1 MTAAPAT
8 RPSNWQ
14 KANGVDLISY
24 DDDSVWS
31 LDVRLESGERIGVEL
46 SKLSVLA
53 LAAALADWKEW
64 VKTSP
69 TGRRSFSKRGAK

>member
-1 MTAAPAT
+1 MTVVPAT
-8 RPSNWQ
+8 KPANWQ

-53 LAAALADWKEW
+53 LASSLADWKEW
-64 VKTSP
+64 VKMSP
-69 TGRRSFSKRGAK
+69 TGRRSFSKRSAK

>member
-1 MTAAPAT
+1 MTAAQNA

-24 DDDSVWS
+24 DDDTVWS
-31 LDVRLESGERIGVEL
+31 LDVRLKSGERIGVEL
-46 SKLSVLA
+46 SKLSVLT
-53 LAAALADWKEW
+53 LAASLAAWKEW